1 MSSINPNNIN
11 GQYPVAGQDNDSQGF
26 RDNFT
31 NIINNFTFA
40 YNELNDLQQNA
51 VLKNALSGTALSND
65 MNYAQL
71 IKPQLLNVVET
82 QNPIVGAVS
91 GSKNISWLDGDFQKF
106 TTGADVVLGITNWP
120 QNGTRAKLRLQITTG
135 ANVANITFP
144 TIMSNVGIASIQG
157 FVSGQQIRLD
167 GSGIYQFEL
176 SSSDNGGTLHIQ
188 DVLRN
193 YNVETSAVSLTIT
206 TINASGNVSVG
217 GNVGLFGNTTHGRV
231 GAGSGAFHTFVGN
244 ITQTSSGGAVYINT
258 TGNVSGAVVN
268 AGALNSTGLINTT
281 GNVLSASVTTGALI
295 NNGNIIIADPIGA
308 GSFGSNLTVKGTINY
323 KTQDQAN
330 NFSVATTS
338 KSLTL
343 EPGGDQFL
351 LLNITANC
359 AIGYNATI
367 VRGHQT
373 TVHVKNS
380 AGALAYVIV
389 PNNNTT
395 TGNAFIGLADGQVG
409 QFIFTSYGTDAGNIM
424 VTVTR

>member
-1 MSSINPNNIN
+1 MSSINPNNID
-11 GQYPVAGQDNDSQGF
+11 GTYPIAGQDNDSQGF

-31 NIINNFTFA
+31 NIKNNFTFA
-40 YNELNDLQQNA
+40 YDELTDLQSKA
-51 VLKNALSGTALSND
+51 VLKSALNGSTLDNTLSYTSLNTSGN
-65 MNYAQL
+65 
-71 IKPQLLNVVET
+71 LL
-82 QNPIVGAVS
+82 A
-91 GSKNISWLDGDFQKF
+91 
-106 TTGADVVLGITNWP
+106 TGAKVFGNATLGLAGVI
-120 QNGTRAKLRLQITTG
+120 
-135 ANVANITFP
+135 
-144 TIMSNVGIASIQG
+144 
-157 FVSGQQIRLD
+157 SGQ
-167 GSGIYQFEL
+167 
-176 SSSDNGGTLHIQ
+176 
-188 DVLRN
+188 
-193 YNVETSAVSLTIT
+193 
-206 TINASGNVSVG
+206 
-217 GNVGLFGNTTHGRV
+217 
-231 GAGSGAFHTFVGN
+231 FHTVVGN

-258 TGNVSGAVVN
+258 TGNVLA
-268 AGALNSTGLINTT
+268 
-281 GNVLSASVTTGALI
+281 ASVTTGALI

-323 KTQDQAN
+323 KTQDSAN

-343 EPGGDQFL
+343 APGGDQFL

-409 QFIFTSYGTDAGNIM
+409 EFVFTSYGTDAGNIM